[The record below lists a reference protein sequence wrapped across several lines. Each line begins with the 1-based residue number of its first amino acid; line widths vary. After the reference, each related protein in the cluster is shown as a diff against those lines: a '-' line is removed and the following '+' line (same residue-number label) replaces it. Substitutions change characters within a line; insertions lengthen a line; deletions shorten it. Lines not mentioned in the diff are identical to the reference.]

1 MRAVEPSTVLQSTPT
16 AELELLVSAYARAS
30 VSAGLNAFECSA
42 VLKAIEVELAERRA
56 TCISAFQF
64 ASEFDRL
71 QAVIEGKE
79 EKISQLECEISLLE
93 DLLKQEKK
101 ANGKAKGQS

>member
-1 MRAVEPSTVLQSTPT
+1 MRAAKPSTVLQLTPT
-16 AELELLVSAYARAS
+16 SELELLAS
-30 VSAGLNAFECSA
+30 VYSLAGNSPELSDLERSAI
-42 VLKAIEVELAERRA
+42 LKAIEVELAERRA

-79 EKISQLECEISLLE
+79 EKISRLECEISLLE
-93 DLLKQEKK
+93 DLLEQEKK
-101 ANGKAKGQS
+101 ANGRAKGQS